1 MNSNVLFKQ
10 RHLIQIIHSP
20 SSFLRFGRKDH
31 LKKHQRTHD
40 KRKLALAKSSA
51 GLQSLGN
58 PLCCLPSS
66 FGSFS
71 NKNKLSLN
79 RSGPLV
85 GRSEK
90 QSLGKT
96 SLDVVKQPK
105 KAETASPPKLNATK
119 TIGSLSAIDPI
130 TGLTK
135 GGSNGFVYDAKHHQ
149 FTGSN
154 HNFASLTG
162 SAISSALSSTLNSL
176 NTISLANSKS
186 IENQLI
192 SSSSNAAS
200 HLPLSSASPSMSL
213 SSISNSFL
221 GSNHPALPS
230 MNGRSSGTVS
240 SLIGG
245 AANPS
250 FGNQITSNH
259 RPTTT
264 ISSPTSSECS
274 FNSTL
279 STSINSPSLSLNA
292 LPFSNPLYFNPLM
305 LTFIQ

>member
-1 MNSNVLFKQ
+1 M
-10 RHLIQIIHSP
+10 
-20 SSFLRFGRKDH
+20 
-31 LKKHQRTHD
+31 
-40 KRKLALAKSSA
+40 
-51 GLQSLGN
+51 
-58 PLCCLPSS
+58 
-66 FGSFS
+66 
-71 NKNKLSLN
+71 
-79 RSGPLV
+79 V

-90 QSLGKT
+90 QSLGKA
-96 SLDVVKQPK
+96 SLDVGVKQTK
-105 KAETASPPKLNATK
+105 KPETTSPSKLNAATK

-135 GGSNGFVYDAKHHQ
+135 GGSNGFVYDAK
-149 FTGSN
+149 FSSN
-154 HNFASLTG
+154 HNFAGLTG

-192 SSSSNAAS
+192 SSNSNAAS
-200 HLPLSSASPSMSL
+200 HLPLSSASPSMSSL

-221 GSNHPALPS
+221 GSNHSLPALSSLS
-230 MNGRSSGTVS
+230 MNGRTTGNLNGLSTVS

-245 AANPS
+245 AAAANPS
-250 FGNQITSNH
+250 FSNQFNQITSNH

>member
-1 MNSNVLFKQ
+1 M
-10 RHLIQIIHSP
+10 
-20 SSFLRFGRKDH
+20 
-31 LKKHQRTHD
+31 
-40 KRKLALAKSSA
+40 
-51 GLQSLGN
+51 
-58 PLCCLPSS
+58 
-66 FGSFS
+66 
-71 NKNKLSLN
+71 
-79 RSGPLV
+79 V

-90 QSLGKT
+90 QSLGKA
-96 SLDVVKQPK
+96 SLDVGIKQPK
-105 KAETASPPKLNATK
+105 KPETTSPSKLNAATK

-135 GGSNGFVYDAKHHQ
+135 GGSNGFVYDAK
-149 FTGSN
+149 FSSN
-154 HNFASLTG
+154 HNFAGLTG

-176 NTISLANSKS
+176 ANSKS

-192 SSSSNAAS
+192 SSNSNAAS
-200 HLPLSSASPSMSL
+200 HLPLSSASPSMSSL

-221 GSNHPALPS
+221 GSNHSLPALSSLS
-230 MNGRSSGTVS
+230 MNGRTTGNLNGLSTVS

-245 AANPS
+245 VAANPS
-250 FGNQITSNH
+250 FSNQFNQITSNH